1 MARPRVEE
9 PRIKLISVRVREMEL
24 AIISKKA
31 HYSAFTMSTYLR
43 NLGMNYRI
51 KSRVDARA
59 VDSLVLCKSDLAKIG
74 GLFKIWLDANENGK
88 RNLGSKSYS
97 EIEWIINDLE
107 KKQDELI
114 ECARMLMHQCN
125 DKTTRKF

>member
-1 MARPRVEE
+1 MARPKSKDPRV
-9 PRIKLISVRVREMEL
+9 KLISVRVTEIEF
-24 AIISKKA
+24 AIIKRKA
-31 HYSAFTMSTYLR
+31 YYSAFTMSSYLR

-88 RNLGSKSYS
+88 RNLGSESYS
-97 EIEWIINDLE
+97 EIEWIIKDLE
-107 KKQDELI
+107 KKQDELM
-114 ECARMLMHQCN
+114 ECARMLMHQCKE
-125 DKTTRKF
+125 KTTRKP

>member
-1 MARPRVEE
+1 MARPKSKDPRV
-9 PRIKLISVRVREMEL
+9 KLISVRVTEIEF
-24 AIISKKA
+24 AIIKRKA
-31 HYSAFTMSTYLR
+31 YYSAFTMSSYLR

-88 RNLGSKSYS
+88 RNLGSESYS
-97 EIEWIINDLE
+97 EIEWIIKDLE
-107 KKQDELI
+107 KKQDELM
-114 ECARMLMHQCN
+114 ECARMLMHQCKE
-125 DKTTRKF
+125 KTTRKL